1 MFIFH
6 CQVLFALFILIDYCN
21 FLMGYKRNTVT
32 SLLLLQTTIVI
43 LNWRVSNFEDKM
55 SRIVS
60 AASRYCVVY
69 VTVPSEIVGK
79 DIARKIVQKKLVC
92 ICIITSDYNTFLFL
106 HLGCVREHRK

>member
-1 MFIFH
+1 
-6 CQVLFALFILIDYCN
+6 
-21 FLMGYKRNTVT
+21 MGYKRNTVI
-32 SLLLLQTTIVI
+32 SLLLLQTAIVI
-43 LNWRVSNFEDKM
+43 LNWRVSNCEDKM

-92 ICIITSDYNTFLFL
+92 IITSDYNTFLFL
-106 HLGCVREHRK
+106 HLGCVREHRECSF